1 MTRSNMTRSN
11 MTRPNMT
18 RSSMTAALI
27 AACVAAAC
35 FTSSIARADRHRE
48 GRVLSDL
55 YCRSEYDEA
64 LRNIA
69 QLRGPERHAAREAAH
84 RRYLECHKKAKV
96 AVQIEDVRPRLF
108 PR

>member
-1 MTRSNMTRSN
+1 MYRRTI
-11 MTRPNMT
+11 T
-18 RSSMTAALI
+18 RSSTTAALI
-27 AACVAAAC
+27 AACLAVAC
-35 FTSSIARADRHRE
+35 LTSSSVRADRHRE

-84 RRYLECHKKAKV
+84 KRYLECHKKAKV